1 MNVESP
7 RARIWLFGTAALALV
22 GLAVQFV
29 WMQGQAVHV
38 DAWWMTL
45 RFLSY
50 FTILSN
56 ALVALTCAAAALG
69 PHSAAGRL
77 ALRPALR
84 GAVLLYILITAL
96 VYHLVLAGRWYPHGA
111 ALLADTLLHTVVPAL
126 YALGW
131 LWIAP
136 ARGLHWRH
144 LPGWLLLPVL
154 YFLWAM
160 LLGGVLHAYPYPFLN
175 LARLGLESL
184 LRNAAVLLG
193 VFVLLGALLV
203 LLDRSLMRLIRVRG

>member
-7 RARIWLFGTAALALV
+7 QARIWLFGTAALALV

-69 PHSAAGRL
+69 PHSVAGRL

-96 VYHLVLAGRWYPHGA
+96 IYHLVLAGHWHPRGA

-144 LPGWLLLPVL
+144 LPGWLLVPTL

-175 LARLGLESL
+175 LARLGPESL

-203 LLDRSLMRLIRVRG
+203 LLDRGLMRLIRVRS